1 VGPGTAS
8 VTGDLHLV
16 AAELSGDL
24 FRPVQQC
31 VSDSGAAV
39 PVVDNKCDEPGKGL
53 VPVDERDE
61 TQRCESGHG
70 LIDVS
75 DE

>member
-1 VGPGTAS
+1 VGPVTAS
-8 VTGDLHLV
+8 ATGDLHLF
-16 AAELSGDL
+16 AAGLSGNL

-31 VSDSGAAV
+31 MSDSGAAV
-39 PVVDNKCDEPGKGL
+39 PIVNNQCDEPGKGL
-53 VPVDERDE
+53 VSVDERDE
-61 TQRCESGHG
+61 TERCESGHG